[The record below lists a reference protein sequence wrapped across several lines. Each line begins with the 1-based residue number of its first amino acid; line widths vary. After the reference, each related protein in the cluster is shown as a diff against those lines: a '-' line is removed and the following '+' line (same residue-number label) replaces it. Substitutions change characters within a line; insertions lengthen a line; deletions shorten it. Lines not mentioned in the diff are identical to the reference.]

1 MNLFLKGNS
10 FPLIVSIRQF
20 SNQLYIITQSRR
32 VISNQYLFQ
41 RLNPSQVV
49 LRINTCRAE
58 TFCYTLKRVVKANRS
73 ESIIRSSEIHSI
85 LIRKVKCEVHVI
97 PEVKN
102 YTTPI
107 VCKNSLTDFSNV
119 SNPTLVISKCSN
131 IIPYKF
137 KAVKFTLE

>member
-73 ESIIRSSEIHSI
+73 ESII
-85 LIRKVKCEVHVI
+85 
-97 PEVKN
+97 
-102 YTTPI
+102 
-107 VCKNSLTDFSNV
+107 